1 MMQQNSEES
10 MGTQQ
15 PALAALPPP
24 TQDERTMAFLAHLLQ
39 VFTGFIGPL
48 IIFCVKQ
55 DSRFVKFHALQ
66 SLVWQL
72 CYMALFFVLMIGLFF
87 SMFSSVAHIPPGS
100 HQGPPPGFFVFFPL
114 LWLVMM
120 GGWVVNVILGV
131 VYGLKANR
139 GEWAAY
145 PIIGHWFLP
154 QNAS

>member
-1 MMQQNSEES
+1 

-15 PALAALPPP
+15 PALAAALPPP

-72 CYMALFFVLMIGLFF
+72 CYMALFFFVMIGFFF
-87 SMFSSVAHIPPGS
+87 SIFSSVAHIPPVRTKGLLRDFS
-100 HQGPPPGFFVFFPL
+100 SFSRFSGF
-114 LWLVMM
+114 
-120 GGWVVNVILGV
+120 
-131 VYGLKANR
+131 
-139 GEWAAY
+139 
-145 PIIGHWFLP
+145 
-154 QNAS
+154 S